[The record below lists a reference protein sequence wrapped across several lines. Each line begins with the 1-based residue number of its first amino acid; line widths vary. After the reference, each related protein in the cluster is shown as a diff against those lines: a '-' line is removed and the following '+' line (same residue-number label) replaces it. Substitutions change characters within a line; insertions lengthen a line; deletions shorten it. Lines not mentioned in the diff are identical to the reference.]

1 MGFGPWGFE
10 SLHPHGKV
18 NLRACLRAGLDSAPM
33 ADTVVVHPNREKP
46 ESKATKA
53 AVTLLLVTSAV
64 LILIISLGGLKVM
77 QGMYIVAAAYII
89 LYAVM
94 AYVVMKHWNRG
105 VLPLAAGMAIM
116 FAVVAAV
123 AAPAWFSR
131 DKAGFIE
138 PNLPASIIGLLTLI
152 LIPVQILLIAF
163 AMRGL
168 QQKWN
173 TEIEVPREE
182 ADRYRRG
189 DHEGDLQTA

>member
-1 MGFGPWGFE
+1 
-10 SLHPHGKV
+10 
-18 NLRACLRAGLDSAPM
+18 
-33 ADTVVVHPNREKP
+33 
-46 ESKATKA
+46 
-53 AVTLLLVTSAV
+53 
-64 LILIISLGGLKVM
+64 
-77 QGMYIVAAAYII
+77 
-89 LYAVM
+89 
-94 AYVVMKHWNRG
+94 
-105 VLPLAAGMAIM
+105 
-116 FAVVAAV
+116 VVAAV

-152 LIPVQILLIAF
+152 LIPVQMLLIAF

>member
-1 MGFGPWGFE
+1 
-10 SLHPHGKV
+10 
-18 NLRACLRAGLDSAPM
+18 M
-33 ADTVVVHPNREKP
+33 ADTVVVHPNRDKA

-64 LILIISLGGLKVM
+64 LTLIISLGGLKVL
-77 QGMYIVAAAYII
+77 QGMYIVAAAYVIVY
-89 LYAVM
+89 LVM

-105 VLPLAAGMAIM
+105 VLPVAAGMAIM

-123 AAPAWFSR
+123 SAPAWFGR
-131 DKAGFIE
+131 DKPGFIE
-138 PNLPASIIGLLTLI
+138 AALPASILGLLTII
-152 LIPVQILLIAF
+152 LIPVQILLVAF
-163 AMRGL
+163 AMRGM

-189 DHEGDLQTA
+189 DREGDLQTA